1 LKGIKS
7 LRMSLKQ
14 TVNLE
19 NQLRAQLKKKLK
31 LITKLAEKWKIR
43 KLETKMKKMEKSIMF
58 VWFVFNL

>member
-31 LITKLAEKWKIR
+31 LSTKLAEKWKIR
-43 KLETKMKKMEKSIMF
+43 KLGTKIKKMEKSIMF

>member
-1 LKGIKS
+1 
-7 LRMSLKQ
+7 MSLKQ

-31 LITKLAEKWKIR
+31 LSTKLAEKWKIR
-43 KLETKMKKMEKSIMF
+43 KLGTKIKKMEKSIMF